1 MRSQDDYGEFGE
13 MLVKL
18 HCSFQTVHP
27 RHLKVH
33 QDHVGGRA
41 FDGANRLLT
50 TVRGGYDFKN
60 RIAFKKGTKR
70 MQERGRIVHR
80 QHPPVLR
87 FYLRHSGPA
96 FLLKGMQ
103 LLSMFARQPHSTQ
116 LCVKRFSPSV
126 TIPTGDTTRLKD
138 KR

>member
-1 MRSQDDYGEFGE
+1 MLAQLAFRYERISAMFHASFTQHGQVMRSQDDDGELGE

-18 HCSFQTVHP
+18 QCSFQTVHP

-41 FDGANRLLT
+41 CDGAKSLLT
-50 TVRGGYDFKN
+50 TLRGGHDFKN

-80 QHPPVLR
+80 QHAPMLR
-87 FYLRHSGPA
+87 FYLRHFGPA
-96 FLLKGMQ
+96 
-103 LLSMFARQPHSTQ
+103 SR
-116 LCVKRFSPSV
+116 
-126 TIPTGDTTRLKD
+126 
-138 KR
+138 